1 MKTIRNIMIADNHT
15 KILNYDDS
23 LLYCKL
29 LILKGFNDW
38 RMPTLNEIR
47 MWNRLEHNAY
57 TMSEYEISTTFW
69 FDNHP
74 ECDNINETKNII
86 PVRDI

>member
-1 MKTIRNIMIADNHT
+1 MKTIRTIMIADNHT
-15 KILNYDDS
+15 KILNYYDS

-29 LILKGFNDW
+29 IIIKGFNDW

-47 MWNRLEHNAY
+47 MWNRLEQNAY
-57 TMSEYEISTTFW
+57 TMSEYEITTMFW

-74 ECDNINETKNII
+74 ECDNIKETKNII